1 MDSHS
6 ECNRVSDYRTR
17 QQAIEAKC
25 KDCIYDPLDDGTWR
39 HQVGRC
45 EITDCALW
53 VYRPRSYPKRSA
65 DFHAVQPENETNDP
79 TLRV

>member
-1 MDSHS
+1 MM
-6 ECNRVSDYRTR
+6 TR
-17 QQAIEAKC
+17 QKAIEAMC
-25 KDCIYDPLDDGTWR
+25 RECCFDELDDGTWR
-39 HQVGRC
+39 QQVGRC

-53 VYRPRSYPKRSA
+53 IYRPRPYPKRSA